1 MNGESHAA
9 TAPGEYSYR
18 AVCAWIADRL
28 YALAVPNWAYYPV
41 MQAIRNGFLF
51 CLPLVTVGAL
61 AVLLNNLPLPGYQ
74 DFMKEVFGENWRR
87 FGGLIWQ
94 GTFGVLSVP
103 MLVGT
108 SYHLVVLDNQRH
120 TASPISPVIAAL
132 TAMACLMVILPTGGE
147 SGILEYM
154 GTPGLFVSILVAIAS
169 SRIFIKL
176 ARIRRLVMLIHS
188 EGMEASIQQAF
199 ALLVPGILTVCM
211 FAATYFLFLMAFDIT
226 IHQVVHGAL
235 LFPFHLEGV
244 RHTLESGITYV
255 FLVDVFWFFGIH
267 GTNMLEPLTR
277 DLLEAAH
284 QANLKA
290 LEMNLPPPHI
300 ITKHFLDIFVFM
312 GGSGSSICLLAAL
325 LIASKNN
332 GSRRLARISLV
343 PGAFNIN
350 EILLFGLPVILNP
363 IFLLPFVFVP
373 LVITMTSYLAVYF
386 GFVPL
391 PAQELNWTTPPILG
405 GYFSTGGALSGSL
418 LQVFNLMLGT
428 LIYIPFVRI
437 SDREKADRQ
446 KKAMQA
452 LMEIACNNAVGSS
465 GKKCLDRDDEIGAL
479 ARALAYD
486 LEHALKTNFG
496 LYLEYQ
502 PQVDYEKGTVIGAEA
517 LVRWRHPFYGLIPA
531 PIIVA
536 ISEDGGFMRPLGL
549 WVLNEACAERARW
562 RDAGIEER
570 FKTSVNVSIQQLG
583 DDKLA
588 EKVVGCLDRHNLPHY
603 MIGIEVTES
612 IALDPEGP
620 QNQILK
626 DLNDQGFI
634 ISMDDFGMG
643 HSSLVYLKYFPVNI
657 LKIDKA
663 LSKDIASSNICVEVI
678 STIVDLCRS
687 LNVKIIVEYV
697 ENQEQIDVL
706 LCLGCTIFQGYFY
719 SPPIS
724 GEKLLKYVFDMH
736 RKGEGKI
743 R

>member
-1 MNGESHAA
+1 MNGESCAA
-9 TAPGEYSYR
+9 TAPGKYSYR
-18 AVCAWIADRL
+18 VVRAWVVSHF
-28 YALAVPNWAYYPV
+28 YALTVPDWAYYPV

-51 CLPLVTVGAL
+51 CLPLVTLGAL
-61 AVLLNNLPLPGYQ
+61 AVLLNNLPMPGYQ
-74 DFMKEVFGENWRR
+74 DFMQEAFGENWRQ

-103 MLVGT
+103 MLLGT
-108 SYHLVVLDNQRH
+108 SYYLIVQDNQRH
-120 TASPISPVIAAL
+120 VASPISPVIGAL
-132 TAMACLMVILPTGGE
+132 TALACLMVILPSGSE

-154 GTPGLFVSILVAIAS
+154 GTPGLFVSILVAIVS
-169 SRIFIKL
+169 SRVFIKL
-176 ARIRRLVMLIHS
+176 AGIRRLVMLIHS

-199 ALLVPGILTVCM
+199 ALLVPGILTVCL
-211 FAATYFLFLMAFDIT
+211 FAGFYFFFLMAFGVS
-226 IHQVVHGAL
+226 IHQAVHGVL
-235 LFPFHLEGV
+235 LFPFQFEGI
-244 RHTLESGITYV
+244 RHTLESGISYV

-267 GTNMLEPLTR
+267 GTNVLEPLTR

-284 QANLKA
+284 LVNQQAMEA
-290 LEMNLPPPHI
+290 GLPPPNI

-312 GGSGSSICLLAAL
+312 GGSGASICLLAAL

-332 GSRRLARISLV
+332 GSRRLARISLI
-343 PGAFNIN
+343 PGMFNIN

-363 IFLLPFVFVP
+363 IFFLPFVLVP
-373 LVITMTSYLAVYF
+373 LVMTMTSYLAVYL

-391 PAQELNWTTPPILG
+391 PMQELSWTTPPILG
-405 GYFSTGGALSGSL
+405 GYFSTGSFSGSL
-418 LQVFNLMLGT
+418 LQVFNLVLGT

-437 SDREKADRQ
+437 SDQEKADRQ

-452 LMEIACNNAVGSS
+452 LMEIACNNVVGPS
-465 GKKCLDRDDEIGAL
+465 GKKCLDRDDEIGVFARVL
-479 ARALAYD
+479 ASD
-486 LEHALKTNFG
+486 LEQALKNNVE

-517 LVRWRHPFYGLIPA
+517 LVRWRHPVYGLIPA

-536 ISEDGGFMRPLGL
+536 ISEDAEFMQPLGL

-562 RDAGIEER
+562 RDAGIDER

-583 DDKLA
+583 DDKLV
-588 EKVVGCLDRHNLPHY
+588 EKVVECLGRYDLPHH

-620 QNQILK
+620 QNLILK
-626 DLNDQGFI
+626 ELSDQGFI

-643 HSSLVYLKYFPVNI
+643 HSSLVYLKYFPIDI
-657 LKIDKA
+657 LKIDRA
-663 LSKDIASSNICVEVI
+663 LSKDVASSNICVEVI

-697 ENQEQIDVL
+697 ENQEQVDVL

-719 SPPIS
+719 SPPAT
-724 GEKLLKYVFDMH
+724 GERLLKYVFDMK
-736 RKGEGKI
+736 REGKT